1 MQERRRL
8 EHEGGAE
15 KTRRA
20 NEKYAQTG
28 DQPVGGAQV
37 RRTLAATVQDQK
49 LLSNQD
55 GLGDHAPEPS
65 WLCQSDDR
73 DHQMK
78 QKNQEIAHLGNRTK
92 VR

>member
-1 MQERRRL
+1 MTDIE
-8 EHEGGAE
+8 E
-15 KTRRA
+15 KTRPA
-20 NEKYAQTG
+20 NEKHAQTG

-65 WLCQSDDR
+65 WLCQPDDG
-73 DHQMK
+73 DD
-78 QKNQEIAHLGNRTK
+78 
-92 VR
+92 